1 MRIPASALFF
11 NHLVTRAV
19 AILAVALLGAVSS
32 AAVADTWPSKP
43 IRAIIPFGP
52 GSAVDVVPR
61 IVFEQMSQQLG
72 QGIVVEN
79 RGGAGGT
86 IGSAL
91 VAKAD
96 PDGYTILVHSS
107 AHTITPSIYPNLS
120 FSTEKDFV
128 TVGAIG
134 SVPNIMIIAP
144 SRGFKTVKDYVAWA
158 KGNPDKANFAT
169 LGIGSAVH
177 LSAERFRVSAGY
189 DAVHI
194 PFKGG
199 AEALTEIIAGR
210 VDYYFCPIA
219 TALPHV
225 RDGKLMA
232 LAVSSPQRATALP
245 DVPTTLESGYPDSDY
260 TFWMGVFMPAKTP
273 PEIVAKFHSEL
284 RKALEAPA
292 VKAKLATL
300 GVEAMPLSS
309 AEFDAQV
316 KKEFVTY
323 TSFAKAAGLDL
334 AEHGSGT
341 GHVAVAQHTVVG
353 LVDVDT
359 LGHAPAN
366 VARDMQAAAEL
377 EVVEK
382 LNERVF
388 TVKWDAIQTCIGH
401 QPSPVQS
408 RAP

>member
-1 MRIPASALFF
+1 MRRISLVALALTAAVSNSAL
-11 NHLVTRAV
+11 
-19 AILAVALLGAVSS
+19 
-32 AAVADTWPSKP
+32 ADNWPSRP

-61 IVFEQMSQQLG
+61 LVFEQMSQQLG
-72 QGIVVEN
+72 QSIVVEN

-107 AHTITPSIYPNLS
+107 AHTITPSIYPTLS
-120 FSTEKDFV
+120 YNTEKDFV

-134 SVPNIMIIAP
+134 SVPNLMIIAP
-144 SRGFKTVKDYVAWA
+144 SRGFKTVQDYVAWA
-158 KGNPDKANFAT
+158 KANPAKVNFASV
-169 LGIGSAVH
+169 GVGSATH
-177 LSAERFRVSAGY
+177 LSAERFRLSAGY
-189 DAVHI
+189 EGVHI
-194 PFKGG
+194 PYKGG
-199 AEALTEIIAGR
+199 AEALTEIISGR

-225 RDGKLMA
+225 KDGKLMA
-232 LAVSSPQRATALP
+232 LAVSSPKRASALP

-292 VKAKLATL
+292 VKEKLATL
-300 GVEAMPLSS
+300 GVEAMPLTS

-316 KKEFVTY
+316 KKEIVVYAT
-323 TSFAKAAGLDL
+323 FAKAAGLK
-334 AEHGSGT
+334 
-341 GHVAVAQHTVVG
+341 
-353 LVDVDT
+353 
-359 LGHAPAN
+359 PAN
-366 VARDMQAAAEL
+366 
-377 EVVEK
+377 
-382 LNERVF
+382 
-388 TVKWDAIQTCIGH
+388 
-401 QPSPVQS
+401 
-408 RAP
+408 